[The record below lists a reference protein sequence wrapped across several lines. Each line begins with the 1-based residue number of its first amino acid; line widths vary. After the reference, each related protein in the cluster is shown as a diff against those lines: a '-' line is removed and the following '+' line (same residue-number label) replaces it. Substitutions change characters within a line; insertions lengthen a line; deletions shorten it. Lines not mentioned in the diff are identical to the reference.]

1 MGSEWSAVP
10 LGEVASVRSGY
21 AFKSRDWTDSGVPV
35 VKIANVKAG
44 RLDLNGCSFVTEEI
58 AESAGEFNL
67 ELDDI
72 VIAMT
77 GYIGETARVQ
87 STDLPCVLNQRVG
100 KFKVMDSN
108 RLDPD
113 YLYAF
118 LSWKSTRERI
128 EALGYGSAQPNVSPK
143 LIHQIKIPLP
153 PMPKQQAIAEV
164 LGSLD
169 DKIELNR
176 RMNRTLESMAR
187 ALFKSWFVDFDP
199 VHANAAGKP
208 TLPPKLAALF
218 PDRFDPSRI
227 GDIPEGWEVRSLD
240 EIANYLNGLA
250 LQKYPAE
257 EGEPTLPRL
266 KIAQLRKGNTEGADL
281 SNTNVPYK
289 YIVQNGDVIF
299 SWSGSLL
306 VRLWTGGKAALNQH
320 LFKVS
325 SDEFPRW
332 FFYLWTQH
340 HLDDFQAT
348 AAAKAT
354 TMGHIQRHHLSDAK
368 VIVPPASS
376 IASLDA
382 VFSPIIDRLVMN
394 DLESRN
400 LSEIRDS
407 LLGPLLSG
415 DMQINMPKGGE
426 K

>member
-21 AFKSRDWTDSGVPV
+21 AFKSRDWADSGVPV

-58 AESAGEFNL
+58 AENAGEFNL

-143 LIHQIKIPLP
+143 LIHQVEIPLP

-176 RMNRTLESMAR
+176 RMNRTLESMAECIYADTFADTTAWETKR
-187 ALFKSWFVDFDP
+187 LDDLTTVSIGRTPPRKEPQWFSNDEADVPWVSIRDMGKAGMYIVETSERLTRDAIDKFNVRIIPRGTVIVSFKLTVGRVALAGFDLATNEAIA
-199 VHANAAGKP
+199 H
-208 TLPPKLAALF
+208 LP
-218 PDRFDPSRI
+218 
-227 GDIPEGWEVRSLD
+227 LD
-240 EIANYLNGLA
+240 EDSGLCVEYLYFALKRFPYNTLASTSSIATAVNSSTIRA
-250 LQKYPAE
+250 IQ
-257 EGEPTLPRL
+257 
-266 KIAQLRKGNTEGADL
+266 I
-281 SNTNVPYK
+281 SVPP
-289 YIVQNGDVIF
+289 VE
-299 SWSGSLL
+299 L
-306 VRLWTGGKAALNQH
+306 VRQ
-320 LFKVS
+320 
-325 SDEFPRW
+325 
-332 FFYLWTQH
+332 
-340 HLDDFQAT
+340 FQAT
-348 AAAKAT
+348 
-354 TMGHIQRHHLSDAK
+354 
-368 VIVPPASS
+368 V
-376 IASLDA
+376 
-382 VFSPIIDRLVMN
+382 SPIFQMIDRTIEQSRT
-394 DLESRN
+394 LEE
-400 LSEIRDS
+400 LRDS
-407 LLGPLLSG
+407 LLPRMISGELSIG
-415 DMQINMPKGGE
+415 RGA
-426 K
+426 

>member
-1 MGSEWSAVP
+1 MKSFRLYDGQDHITALAVEDGAKVVP
-10 LGEVASVRSGY
+10 VDSILILVRGMTLNNDVPICMTKREMSLNQDLKALLPSRDVDASFLAYWLLAKKSSLLASVEHAGHGTG
-21 AFKSRDWTDSGVPV
+21 KLPTPV
-35 VKIANVKAG
+35 
-44 RLDLNGCSFVTEEI
+44 LQQ
-58 AESAGEFNL
+58 
-67 ELDDI
+67 
-72 VIAMT
+72 MT
-77 GYIGETARVQ
+77 VH
-87 STDLPCVLNQRVG
+87 LP
-100 KFKVMDSN
+100 
-108 RLDPD
+108 
-113 YLYAF
+113 
-118 LSWKSTRERI
+118 
-128 EALGYGSAQPNVSPK
+128 
-143 LIHQIKIPLP
+143 PLP
-153 PMPKQQAIAEV
+153 EQRAIADV
-164 LGSLD
+164 LGLLD

-176 RMNRTLESMAR
+176 RMNRTLESMAQ

-208 TLPPKLAALF
+208 TLPPDLAALF
-218 PDRFDPSRI
+218 PDAFESSRV

-240 EIANYLNGLA
+240 EIADYLNGLA

-281 SNTNVPYK
+281 SNTNVPNK

-332 FFYLWTQH
+332 FYFLWTQH

-368 VIVPPASS
+368 VVVPPASS

-407 LLGPLLSG
+407 LLSPLLSG
-415 DMQINMPKGGE
+415 EMQINMLKGGE